1 MEWDMLVLNGNNVD
15 LIALISLKL
24 LAVKPKAAF
33 QKQVDD
39 SVWIARGVLYGQ
51 YWANKFIP
59 LLSEIAI
66 PLSVWNDCP
75 PIVVRRT

>member
-1 MEWDMLVLNGNNVD
+1 VLNGSNVD
-15 LIALISLKL
+15 FIALVSLKL

-66 PLSVWNDCP
+66 PLSVWSNWP
-75 PIVVRRT
+75 PIVIMKT